1 MCAPIPIR
9 YFLGACLLA
18 VLLPACGDGR
28 AAPSDGSAPPIAAAR
43 FSDAFELVRAVTLEQ
58 PDSALIVRVSG
69 IDVDAGGRILIG
81 DVSEG
86 NVKLFSAD
94 GRLLRVIGRKG
105 SGPGEFEQP
114 RYPRFGPDGLI
125 YVADAQNPRIQVF
138 DTAGSLTASTPVLTM
153 GLIQGFRPL
162 DGRRLLVAAENA
174 ESREVLL
181 ELDMEGRVQR
191 KLLALGEV
199 RPTGQPDD
207 PAWRNLRAFSL
218 AVSGDTAFVSNTVS
232 DTLWMVAISS
242 GEASRVHLPFPGYVR
257 PAPPRQR
264 PANIQELVRWSHGFH
279 LSSTL
284 SAAGGGVYLP
294 FVQGV
299 LNNGDPEILV
309 ARSASGRWLAL
320 TEAPP
325 VIGDHEAGLV
335 GLLTPQQEEVRLGLF
350 RPRPAP

>member
-1 MCAPIPIR
+1 MRIPLPVCDLVFASTLT
-9 YFLGACLLA
+9 FLLT
-18 VLLPACGDGR
+18 ACGDGR
-28 AAPSDGSAPPIAAAR
+28 AAPPDESTPQIAAAK
-43 FSDAFELVRAVTLEQ
+43 FVDAFELGRSVTLEQ

-69 IDVDAGGRILIG
+69 IDVDARGRILIG

-86 NVKLFSAD
+86 NVKLFLPD
-94 GRLLRVIGRKG
+94 GRLSRVIGRKG

-138 DTAGSLTASTPVLTM
+138 DTTGRLTTSTPVLTV

-162 DGRRLLVAAENA
+162 AGARLLIVAENS

-181 ELDMEGRVQR
+181 ELDMAGRVQR
-191 KLLALGEV
+191 KLLTVGEV
-199 RPTGQPDD
+199 RPTGQADD

-218 AVSGDTAFVSNTVS
+218 AVSGDTALVSNTVS
-232 DTLWMVAISS
+232 DTLWMVAIST
-242 GEASRVHLPFPGYVR
+242 GEARRVHLPFPGYVR
-257 PAPPRQR
+257 PAPPRER
-264 PANIQELVRWSHGFH
+264 PASIQELIRWSHGFH

-284 SAAGGGVYLP
+284 SASAGAVYLP

-299 LNNGDPEILV
+299 LNNGDPAILV
-309 ARSASGRWLAL
+309 ARSATGRWLAL
-320 TEAPP
+320 TDAPP
-325 VIGDHEAGLV
+325 VIGDHDAGLV

-350 RPRPAP
+350 RPRPPP

>member
-1 MCAPIPIR
+1 MRLSLPNAPR
-9 YFLGACLLA
+9 LLA
-18 VLLPACGDGR
+18 SVLTVLLGACGDGR
-28 AAPSDGSAPPIAAAR
+28 AAPPAEAAPQIGAAK
-43 FSDAFELVRAVTLEQ
+43 FGDAFELVRSVTLEQ
-58 PDSALIVRVSG
+58 SDSALIVRVSG
-69 IDVDAGGRILIG
+69 IDVDARGRILIG

-86 NVKLFSAD
+86 NVKLFSPE

-138 DTAGSLTASTPVLTM
+138 DTAGRLTASTPVLTV

-162 DGRRLLVAAENA
+162 EGRRLLVAAENA
-174 ESREVLL
+174 EAREVLL
-181 ELDMEGRVQR
+181 ELDMAGEVKR
-191 KLLALGEV
+191 KMLAVGDV

-242 GEASRVHLPFPGYVR
+242 GEVGRVHLPFPGYVQ
-257 PAPPRQR
+257 PSPPKAK

-279 LSSTL
+279 LSSTV

-299 LNNGDPEILV
+299 LNNGDPTVLV

-350 RPRPAP
+350 RPRPQP

>member
-1 MCAPIPIR
+1 MRIPLSVR
-9 YFLGACLLA
+9 DLAFASTLA
-18 VLLPACGDGR
+18 VLLTACGDGR
-28 AAPSDGSAPPIAAAR
+28 AAPADESTPHIAAAN
-43 FSDAFELVRAVTLEQ
+43 FPDAFELVRSVTLEQ

-69 IDVDAGGRILIG
+69 IDVDAQGRILIG

-86 NVKLFSAD
+86 NVKLFSPD

-125 YVADAQNPRIQVF
+125 YVADAQNPRIQAF
-138 DTAGSLTASTPVLTM
+138 DTAGRLTASTPVLTV

-174 ESREVLL
+174 GSRDVLL
-181 ELDMEGRVQR
+181 ELDMAGQVRR
-191 KLLALGEV
+191 NMLALGEV
-199 RPTGQPDD
+199 RPTGQADD

-218 AVSGDTAFVSNTVS
+218 AVRGDTAFVSNTLS
-232 DTLWMVAISS
+232 DTLWMVTISS
-242 GEASRVHLPFPGYVR
+242 GEARRLHLPFPGYVR

-264 PANIQELVRWSHGFH
+264 PANIQELIRWSHGFH

-284 SAAGGGVYLP
+284 SASTGAVYLP

-299 LNNGDPEILV
+299 LNNGDPMVLV
-309 ARSASGRWLAL
+309 ARTSSGGWLAL
-320 TEAPP
+320 SDAPP
-325 VIGDHEAGLV
+325 VIGNHETGPV
-335 GLLTPQQEEVRLGLF
+335 GLLTPQQEVVRLGLF
-350 RPRPAP
+350 RPRAQP